1 MSDPPTLGR
10 AASVVRDRGHVLDAG
25 DLDACVLDRADGGL
39 TAGAGALDHDV
50 DLADAVLHGA
60 AGALLG
66 RHLGGERGALARPL
80 EPDVAGRGPGEDVAV
95 LVGDRD
101 DGVVERALDVRDAVG
116 DVLALLATGPTASG
130 AGLGHYRATF
140 FLPATVFLGP
150 LRVRAFVW
158 VR

>member
-10 AASVVRDRGHVLDAG
+10 AAAVVGHRRDVLDAG
-25 DLDACVLDRADGGL
+25 DLDAGVLDRADRRL
-39 TAGAGALDHDV
+39 AARAGALDHDV

-60 AGALLG
+60 TGALLG
-66 RHLGGERGALARPL
+66 GHLGGEGRALARAL

-95 LVGDRD
+95 LVADRD
-101 DGVVERALDVRDAVG
+101 DRVVERALDVRHPVG
-116 DVLALLATGPTASG
+116 DVLALFAAGASAPG
-130 AGLGHYRATF
+130 GGLGHYLATF

-150 LRVRAFVW
+150 LRVRALVW